1 MPTTID
7 LGKIKI
13 NWRGAFVAAT
23 SYEVDDAVSYDG
35 SSYICTTANSDSTF
49 PNVNGSK
56 WDVMAAGAAPLTAA
70 GQLLSHNGSA
80 AETIDPVTASVGD
93 VLQKE
98 SDGGLGFGT
107 VQGTYRGIRP
117 LKPQGMYYD
126 DGRWG
131 KWQDAGTNFYER
143 GWLHMPAHTSNGTI
157 DGSAYAQGESVPY
170 RELSF
175 PLPKPVPHYIGP
187 DFMTANVH
195 MGHYHAG
202 MGVILEDRTT
212 VFSGDH
218 TYLPT
223 EQDGNPDNW
232 QDSTFI
238 GLPGDKMGMFPDGDY
253 PVQIVGGQG
262 SWYLLMKSGDV
273 WSCGYNGYGQLGHN
287 DTTAKKNWQKIKN
300 IGSQYNVS
308 GISTHITAIAV
319 TTGANPSDNYNGY
332 TSVFFLDVHG
342 RLFSCGYNGE
352 GILGTGD
359 TTNRSVPNLLSGISN
374 VDRFGVSGSYHERFC
389 YALTTDNQ
397 LFSWGDNSEGQLG
410 LGDTTD
416 RTTPTLVSM
425 QNVKK
430 IYPAT
435 YGYHNGT
442 NDYRHNMGWIINESG
457 EMYGTGYNG
466 NSYLGVGDSTQRTS
480 FTRVGNALF
489 YTMSWSN
496 TEYRYPR
503 YSAIERT
510 TATAPIEIDECG
522 GQLYT
527 WGYNANGDLL
537 TGDTVSKTSP
547 TMVTET
553 SSQMVYD
560 QLGSSSPQYTFDPTN
575 VQYHWWESAQ
585 GTNEVIGNVLQDAN
599 EVSGD
604 RTHWV
609 HAHGLSSGQNFGWY
623 YRVNTWLRDGYT
635 TTNGDVDGP
644 MLAQAVWNYEDD
656 SIYATKLEFWCMRA
670 VSSAMNHFYLTSD
683 DYIYA
688 MGANSSGIF
697 GTGANSEQIKRTP
710 RRLFIAS
717 GK

>member
-1 MPTTID
+1 MPTTVD
-7 LGKIKI
+7 LGKIKVV
-13 NWRGAFVAAT
+13 WRGAFVAGT
-23 SYEVDDAVSYDG
+23 SYGKDDAVSYEG
-35 SSYICTTANSDSTF
+35 SSYICIVANSDSAT
-49 PNVNGSK
+49 PNNNTSK
-56 WDVMAAGAAPLTAA
+56 WDVMAAGAAPLSAA
-70 GQLLSHNGSA
+70 GQILTHDGTTSEVL
-80 AETIDPVTASVGD
+80 DPATASVGE
-93 VLQKE
+93 VVQKD
-98 SDGGLGFGT
+98 SDGTLKFGP
-107 VQGTYRGIRP
+107 VQGTYQGIRP
-117 LKPQGMYYD
+117 SKPVGFYYD

-131 KWQDAGTNFYER
+131 KFQDFGSNFYER

-157 DGSAYAQGESVPY
+157 ANSAYAQGASVPY

-175 PLPKPVPHYIGP
+175 PLPKPTPHYIGP

-202 MGVILEDRTT
+202 MGIILEDKTT
-212 VFSGDH
+212 VFSGDY

-223 EQDGNPDNW
+223 ENDGNPNHW
-232 QDSTFI
+232 QESVFI
-238 GLPGDKMGMFPDGDY
+238 GIPGDKMGMFPDGDY

-287 DTTAKKNWQKIKN
+287 DTHNRKNWQKIKG

-308 GISTHITAIAV
+308 GISTHIAAIAV
-319 TTGANPSDNYNGY
+319 TTGGNPSDSYNQY

-342 RLFSCGYNGE
+342 RLFSCGYNSE

-359 TTNRSVPNLLSGISN
+359 TTNRSVPNLISGVTR
-374 VDRFGVSGSYHERFC
+374 VDRFGVTGSHNSRFC
-389 YALTTDNQ
+389 YAVTVDNE
-397 LFSWGDNSEGQLG
+397 LYTWGYNGQGNLG
-410 LGDTTD
+410 LGDTTN

-442 NDYRHNMGWIINESG
+442 NNYVRCMGWIINESG

-466 NSYLGVGDSTQRTS
+466 NGYLGVGDTTQRTS

-503 YSAIERT
+503 RSAIERT
-510 TATAPIEIDECG
+510 TATASIEIDECG

-527 WGYNANGDLL
+527 WGYNGNGGLL
-537 TGDTVSKTSP
+537 TGDTTSKNSP
-547 TMVTET
+547 HMVTET
-553 SSQMVYD
+553 RSQLVMD
-560 QLGSSSPQYTFDPTN
+560 QYGSTSPQYTFDPTN
-575 VQYHWWESAQ
+575 IQYHWWESTQ
-585 GTNEVIGNVLQDAN
+585 STNDVFGNMLQDAN
-599 EVSGD
+599 ASNCE
-604 RTHWV
+604 RIHWI
-609 HAHGLSSGQNFGWY
+609 HDHGMAQGQNYGWY
-623 YRVNTWLRDGYT
+623 YRVNSWLRDGYNT
-635 TTNGDVDGP
+635 VDGNSGGP
-644 MLAQAVWNYEDD
+644 VLAQAVWNWEDD
-656 SIYATKLEFWCMRA
+656 SYYATKLEFWCLRDM
-670 VSSAMNHFYLTSD
+670 SSAHNHFYLTSN

-688 MGANSSGIF
+688 QGANTSGIF
-697 GTGANSEQIKRTP
+697 GIGITEQIHRNP
-710 RRLFIAS
+710 RRIFIAS